1 MFFSV
6 ILLQKHLVDDFVLGA
21 FSVCACILV
30 TLILYYI
37 TRNKGGVYVI
47 CKFGLVKNKT
57 SIKLLV

>member
-30 TLILYYI
+30 TLYYI

-57 SIKLLV
+57 SIKLLE